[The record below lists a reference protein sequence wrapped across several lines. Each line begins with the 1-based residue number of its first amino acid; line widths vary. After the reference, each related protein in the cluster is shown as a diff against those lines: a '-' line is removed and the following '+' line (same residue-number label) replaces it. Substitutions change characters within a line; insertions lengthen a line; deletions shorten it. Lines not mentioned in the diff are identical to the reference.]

1 MTDSRNYKGFT
12 LIEVMIVLA
21 IIAILAAIAFP
32 SYQESVRKSR
42 RSDAQALLLNFAQA
56 QERHFTQNLQYAT
69 TIKGTASNTNLGW
82 SSTNSSEG
90 YYELD
95 LINSNFTATTFSAV
109 VKPVAGG
116 VQAGD
121 AKCTAIS
128 ITNTGVKGKSGTGT
142 LEDCW

>member
-1 MTDSRNYKGFT
+1 MRHDSGFT
-12 LIEVMIVLA
+12 LIELMIVVA
-21 IIAILAAIAFP
+21 VMAILAAIALP

-42 RSDAQALLLNFAQA
+42 RSDAQAFLLSLAQA

-69 TIKGTASNTNLGW
+69 AIKGTASKTNLGW
-82 SSTNSSEG
+82 SSANSSEG

-95 LINSNFTATTFSAV
+95 LVNSSFTAAAFTAI

-116 VQAGD
+116 PQAGD
-121 AKCTAIS
+121 SKCTTIS